1 VSGILAAKGE
11 EEGCVGEWGWRG
23 GTSKDMFHGWT
34 RRENERDRAQQVWCM
49 DSVGCRAMWIEC

>member
-23 GTSKDMFHGWT
+23 GGHGRDLQGYVPWLDEKRERT
-34 RRENERDRAQQVWCM
+34 R
-49 DSVGCRAMWIEC
+49 